1 MLEEPI
7 DTKAAANALDKA
19 GSLSETFASLA
30 YNQLR
35 RDIVAGRFDPGAKL
49 HIQKLC
55 ERYEVGLNPMREALN
70 RLSREGLVTQSDRRG
85 FRVISL
91 DFDHL
96 EALNKTR
103 CWLNEIG
110 LRESILHGGEG
121 WEEAVLLS
129 ERRLA
134 RLPRH
139 LGDGDE
145 IVSNPAWEDAHRQF
159 HASLLS
165 ACGSPWVI
173 TYCDQLFD
181 AAEWYRNISRISVS
195 RRERRVSEH
204 KDIAKAALARDV
216 SKATALLTQHFVR
229 TAELV
234 RERLS
239 GKVPGS
245 PTVD

>member
-1 MLEEPI
+1 MPRRSLRRVNSMLEQPI
-7 DTKAAANALDKA
+7 DAKAVTKAADKT

-49 HIQKLC
+49 RIQKLC

-91 DFDHL
+91 DFAHL
-96 EALNKTR
+96 ESLNRTR

-110 LRESILHGGEG
+110 LRESILHGGER

-139 LGDGDE
+139 LGDGEE
-145 IVSNPAWEDAHRQF
+145 IVSNPAWEDAHREF
-159 HASLLS
+159 HANLLS
-165 ACGSPWVI
+165 ACGSPWLI
-173 TYCDQLFD
+173 TYCD
-181 AAEWYRNISRISVS
+181 
-195 RRERRVSEH
+195 
-204 KDIAKAALARDV
+204 
-216 SKATALLTQHFVR
+216 
-229 TAELV
+229 
-234 RERLS
+234 
-239 GKVPGS
+239 
-245 PTVD
+245 